1 MPEQSPEETRA
12 PSQSNGGRRFP
23 IHGRLKRLALI
34 GFLAIFAA
42 GGAGYYLWSQGRVS
56 TDDAFVQ
63 GHIHPISSRVAGYVT
78 QVLVDDNQEV
88 KKGQVLLTLDRIDYE
103 VALASA
109 QAALAESEATLTSLE
124 LGVPLQLSQTDQ
136 RVRAAR
142 AALATLRQNLAASQ
156 RTVLAVEEDLRR
168 NQALTRLAS
177 LELGRI
183 RILRAKKAVA
193 QASLDKAQTSYE
205 TARAQEQAARDRR
218 DVALKQRDAL
228 QADLERVKA
237 SIVLAATG
245 QDQATIQSRQVD
257 AQKARVKLAQARVK
271 QAELNLGYT
280 EVKAPA
286 HGRITLKSVEAGQ
299 MVSPGQSLMAVVPMD
314 PAELWIVANYKETQ
328 LSKVRPGQ
336 RVSIKVDTYPDVELQ
351 GRVGSVM
358 AGTGAA
364 FSLLPP
370 ENATGNY
377 VKVVQRI
384 PVKIL
389 LDKPKGAPGPILRV
403 GMSVV
408 PTIFT
413 GD

>member
-88 KKGQVLLTLDRIDYE
+88 KKGQVLLTLDRTDYE

-124 LGVPLQLSQTDQ
+124 LGVPLRLSQTDQ

-389 LDKPKGAPGPILRV
+389 LDKPKDAPGPILRV